1 MILEGKN
8 LRKTYGFDDNKVDA
22 IKNLSIDIEEGTFVA
37 IVGRSG
43 SGKSTLLHV
52 LGGLVE
58 PNAGEVFLE
67 GQSLYNMNDD
77 TLTRLRRRRMGF
89 VFQFFNLISTQ
100 NVLENIVLPIH
111 LDNEQVDNDYIEEV
125 IQLLGLEDKKYA
137 FIHEL
142 SGGQQQ
148 RVAIARAL
156 ASKPAIIF
164 ADEPTGNLDSVNSH
178 ELLMTLKSLNE
189 QDGVTIIMVSHDPM
203 IASYS
208 SRFVYIKDGHIAETL
223 QRQELSQDEYFQ
235 KIVDINS
242 LESRKLFE
250 KHHD

>member
-22 IKNLSIDIEEGTFVA
+22 ISDLSIEIEEGSFVA
-37 IVGRSG
+37 VIGRSG

-52 LGGLVE
+52 LAGLVK
-58 PNAGEVFLE
+58 PNTGKVYLE
-67 GQSLYNMNDD
+67 GQSLYDLNDD

-89 VFQFFNLISTQ
+89 VFQFFNLIPSQ
-100 NVLENIVLPIH
+100 NVYE
-111 LDNEQVDNDYIEEV
+111 YIDE
-125 IQLLGLEDKKYA
+125 IIDLLGLREKKTA

-164 ADEPTGNLDSVNSH
+164 ADEPTGNLDAKSSQEVVDLLKIAQRKYH
-178 ELLMTLKSLNE
+178 ET
-189 QDGVTIIMVSHDPM
+189 VIMVTHDEL
-203 IASYS
+203 IASVAD
-208 SRFVYIKDGHIAETL
+208 RIITIEDG
-223 QRQELSQDEYFQ
+223 
-235 KIVDINS
+235 KIV
-242 LESRKLFE
+242 
-250 KHHD
+250 HDTMKK

>member
-125 IQLLGLEDKKYA
+125 IQFWK
-137 FIHEL
+137 
-142 SGGQQQ
+142 
-148 RVAIARAL
+148 
-156 ASKPAIIF
+156 
-164 ADEPTGNLDSVNSH
+164 T
-178 ELLMTLKSLNE
+178 
-189 QDGVTIIMVSHDPM
+189 
-203 IASYS
+203 
-208 SRFVYIKDGHIAETL
+208 
-223 QRQELSQDEYFQ
+223 
-235 KIVDINS
+235 
-242 LESRKLFE
+242 
-250 KHHD
+250 

>member
-1 MILEGKN
+1 MMILEGKN
-8 LRKTYGFDDNKVDA
+8 LRKTYGFDDNRVDA

-142 SGGQQQ
+142 SGGQ
-148 RVAIARAL
+148 
-156 ASKPAIIF
+156 
-164 ADEPTGNLDSVNSH
+164 
-178 ELLMTLKSLNE
+178 
-189 QDGVTIIMVSHDPM
+189 
-203 IASYS
+203 
-208 SRFVYIKDGHIAETL
+208 
-223 QRQELSQDEYFQ
+223 
-235 KIVDINS
+235 
-242 LESRKLFE
+242 
-250 KHHD
+250 

>member
-22 IKNLSIDIEEGTFVA
+22 IKYLSIDIEEGTFVA

-164 ADEPTGNLDSVNSH
+164 ADEPTGNLDAKSSQEVVDLLKIAQRKYH
-178 ELLMTLKSLNE
+178 ET
-189 QDGVTIIMVSHDPM
+189 VIMVTHDEL
-203 IASYS
+203 IASIAD
-208 SRFVYIKDGHIAETL
+208 RIITIEDGQIV
-223 QRQELSQDEYFQ
+223 QDT
-235 KIVDINS
+235 
-242 LESRKLFE
+242 RKVV
-250 KHHD
+250 K

>member
-1 MILEGKN
+1 MMILEGKN
-8 LRKTYGFDDNKVDA
+8 LRKTYGFDDNRVDA

-164 ADEPTGNLDSVNSH
+164 ADEPTGNLDAKSSQEVVDLLKIAQRKYH
-178 ELLMTLKSLNE
+178 ET
-189 QDGVTIIMVSHDPM
+189 VIMVTHDEL
-203 IASYS
+203 IA
-208 SRFVYIKDGHIAETL
+208 RIADRIITIEDGQIV
-223 QRQELSQDEYFQ
+223 QDTR
-235 KIVDINS
+235 KI
-242 LESRKLFE
+242 E
-250 KHHD
+250 

>member
-1 MILEGKN
+1 MLLEGKN

-22 IKNLSIDIEEGTFVA
+22 IKNLSIHIEEGSFVA
-37 IVGRSG
+37 VTGRSG

-52 LGGLVE
+52 LAGLVK
-58 PNAGEVFLE
+58 PNVGEVLLE
-67 GQSLYNMNDD
+67 GHSLYEMNDD

-100 NVLENIVLPIH
+100 NVIENIVLPIH
-111 LDNEQVDNDYIEEV
+111 LDNGEVDQSYIDE
-125 IQLLGLEDKKYA
+125 IIDLLGLSEKKFA

-164 ADEPTGNLDSVNSH
+164 ADEPTGNLDAKSSKEVVD
-178 ELLMTLKSLNE
+178 LLKLAQRKYNE
-189 QDGVTIIMVSHDPM
+189 TVIMVTHDEL
-203 IASYS
+203 IASVAD
-208 SRFVYIKDGHIAETL
+208 RIITLEDGEII
-223 QRQELSQDEYFQ
+223 QDTSISDS
-235 KIVDINS
+235 K
-242 LESRKLFE
+242 
-250 KHHD
+250 

>member
-1 MILEGKN
+1 MMILEGKN
-8 LRKTYGFDDNKVDA
+8 LRKTYGFDDNRVDA

-164 ADEPTGNLDSVNSH
+164 ADEPTGNLDAKSSQEVVDLLKIAQRKYH
-178 ELLMTLKSLNE
+178 ET
-189 QDGVTIIMVSHDPM
+189 VIMVTHDEL
-203 IASYS
+203 IASIAD
-208 SRFVYIKDGHIAETL
+208 RIITIEDGQIV
-223 QRQELSQDEYFQ
+223 QDT
-235 KIVDINS
+235 
-242 LESRKLFE
+242 RKVVE
-250 KHHD
+250 

>member
-8 LRKTYGFDDNKVDA
+8 LRKTYGFDDNRVDA
-22 IKNLSIDIEEGTFVA
+22 IKDLSIEIEKGSFVA

-52 LGGLVE
+52 LAGLVK
-58 PNAGEVFLE
+58 PNAGEVLLDGE
-67 GQSLYNMNDD
+67 SLYDMNDD
-77 TLTRLRRRRMGF
+77 KLTRLRRRRMGF

-100 NVLENIVLPIH
+100 NVIENIVLPIH
-111 LDNEQVDNDYIEEV
+111 LDNGEVDNEYIDEIIE
-125 IQLLGLEDKKYA
+125 LLGLSEKKTA

-164 ADEPTGNLDSVNSH
+164 ADEPTGNLDAKSSKEVV
-178 ELLMTLKSLNE
+178 ELLKIAQRQYHET
-189 QDGVTIIMVSHDPM
+189 VIMVTHDEL
-203 IASYS
+203 IASIAD
-208 SRFVYIKDGHIAETL
+208 RIITIEDGQIIHDTL
-223 QRQELSQDEYFQ
+223 T
-235 KIVDINS
+235 K
-242 LESRKLFE
+242 
-250 KHHD
+250 

>member
-164 ADEPTGNLDSVNSH
+164 ADEPTFL
-178 ELLMTLKSLNE
+178 
-189 QDGVTIIMVSHDPM
+189 VS
-203 IASYS
+203 
-208 SRFVYIKDGHIAETL
+208 
-223 QRQELSQDEYFQ
+223 
-235 KIVDINS
+235 
-242 LESRKLFE
+242 
-250 KHHD
+250 

>member
-1 MILEGKN
+1 MLLEGKN
-8 LRKTYGFDDNKVDA
+8 LRKTYGFDDNRVDA
-22 IKNLSIDIEEGTFVA
+22 IKNLSIEIEEGSFVA
-37 IVGRSG
+37 VVGRSG

-52 LGGLVE
+52 LAGLVK

-67 GQSLYNMNDD
+67 GQSLYELNDD

-100 NVLENIVLPIH
+100 NVIENIVLPIH
-111 LDNEQVDNDYIEEV
+111 LDNGEIDQDYLDEL
-125 IQLLGLEDKKYA
+125 IQLLGLSEKQYA

-164 ADEPTGNLDSVNSH
+164 ADEPTGNLDAKSSKEVV
-178 ELLMTLKSLNE
+178 ELLKLAQRKYHET
-189 QDGVTIIMVSHDPM
+189 VIMVTHDELV
-203 IASYS
+203 ASVAD
-208 SRFVYIKDGHIAETL
+208 RIITLEDGQI
-223 QRQELSQDEYFQ
+223 
-235 KIVDINS
+235 I
-242 LESRKLFE
+242 
-250 KHHD
+250 HDTAQM

>member
-1 MILEGKN
+1 MGGIMYRTEN
-8 LRKTYGFDDNKVDA
+8 LNKSYADGDGVCYALKDV
-22 IKNLSIDIEEGTFVA
+22 NLDISKGQMVA
-37 IVGRSG
+37 IVGESG
-43 SGKSTLLHV
+43 SGKSTLLNI
-52 LGGLVE
+52 LGAIDSATGGKVIANGKNIAGLSEEQLSTYRSKTV
-58 PNAGEVFLE
+58 
-67 GQSLYNMNDD
+67 
-77 TLTRLRRRRMGF
+77 GF

-164 ADEPTGNLDSVNSH
+164 ADEPTGNLDAKSSQEVVDLLKIAQRKYH
-178 ELLMTLKSLNE
+178 ET
-189 QDGVTIIMVSHDPM
+189 VIMVTHDEL
-203 IASYS
+203 IASIAD
-208 SRFVYIKDGHIAETL
+208 RIITIEDGQIV
-223 QRQELSQDEYFQ
+223 QDT
-235 KIVDINS
+235 
-242 LESRKLFE
+242 RKVV
-250 KHHD
+250 K